1 MVIYAFLD
9 RWRVPYTSVPNLPR
23 WGLKGRVEAFLLA
36 IFSFVI

>member
-9 RWRVPYTSVPNLPR
+9 RWRVPYTSVPNLPQV
-23 WGLKGRVEAFLLA
+23 GLERGVEAFLLA